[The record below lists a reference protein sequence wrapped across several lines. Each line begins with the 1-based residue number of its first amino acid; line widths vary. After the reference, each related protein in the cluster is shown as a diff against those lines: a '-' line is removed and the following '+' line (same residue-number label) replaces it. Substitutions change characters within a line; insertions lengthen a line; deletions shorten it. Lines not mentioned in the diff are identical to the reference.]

1 VTKDIPRQNLWRS
14 KPLLIGLIAIMAVML
29 LISSYMF
36 TASQIGEFESCLV
49 ECTQFPREHNNE
61 FLVMNLNMLHGYPD
75 FEHLSERLD
84 LIAEQVKIIS
94 PEFVTLQEVP
104 WTRTTRSAAR
114 YLAEETGMNYV
125 YLPANGNRWTIFFEE
140 GVAILSKFPLKDVE
154 FVELFPRAEFFEH
167 RVALKTTAVAP
178 WGKIHIVSTH
188 LTNGDPKI
196 NQLQAQNLYQ
206 YVSGIKDG
214 NVIVAGD
221 FNATEN
227 SPQIKFLDNE
237 WIDTYRKVNPYLPGF
252 TCCVK
257 QLIASPVDNNLE
269 KRIDFIFMAPDK
281 VNPSPIVIESQ
292 RVMVLPY
299 WVGNQQLW
307 ASDHI
312 GVLSKFRVLPQI
324 DGK

>member
-1 VTKDIPRQNLWRS
+1 MTVL
-14 KPLLIGLIAIMAVML
+14 L
-29 LISSYMF
+29 LISVFLF
-36 TASQIGEFESCLV
+36 TASRIGAFESCLI
-49 ECTQFPREHNNE
+49 ECSQFSSEYNGE
-61 FLVMNLNMLHGYPD
+61 FQVLNLNMLHGYPD

-114 YLAEETGMNYV
+114 YLAEKTGMNYV
-125 YLPANGNRWTIFFEE
+125 YLPANGNRWTIFFAE
-140 GVAILSKFPLKDVE
+140 GEAILSKYPLKDVE
-154 FVELFPRAEFFEH
+154 FVELFPRAGLFEH
-167 RVALKTTAVAP
+167 RIALKTTAVAP

-188 LTNGDPKI
+188 LTDGDPMV

-206 YVSGIKDG
+206 YVSGLKDG

-227 SPQIKFLDNE
+227 SPQIKFLGNV
-237 WIDTYRKVNPYLPGF
+237 WIDTYRKVNPFLPGY
-252 TCCVK
+252 TCCWEK
-257 QLIASPVDNNLE
+257 LIASPVDNSLE
-269 KRIDFIFMAPDK
+269 KRIDFIFLVPDK
-281 VNPSPIVIESQ
+281 VNPSPIVIDSQ
-292 RVMVLPY
+292 RAMVLPY
-299 WVGNQQLW
+299 WVGNQQLG

-312 GVLSKFRVLPQI
+312 GVFSKFSVRPQI

>member
-1 VTKDIPRQNLWRS
+1 MSIDIPNQRI
-14 KPLLIGLIAIMAVML
+14 KPLSIALIAILAVVI
-29 LISSYMF
+29 LISGYIF
-36 TASQIGEFESCLV
+36 TASRIGAFESCLV
-49 ECTQFPREHNNE
+49 ECSQFSSEYNDE
-61 FLVMNLNMLHGYPD
+61 FQLMNLNMLHGYPD
-75 FEHLSERLD
+75 FEHLPERLD
-84 LIAEQVKIIS
+84 LIAEQVKNIS
-94 PEFVTLQEVP
+94 PEFITLQEVP

-114 YLAEETGMNYV
+114 YLAEKTGMNYV
-125 YLPANGNRWTIFFEE
+125 YLPANGNRWTIFFTE
-140 GVAILSKFPLKDVE
+140 GEAILSKYPLKDVE
-154 FVELFPRAEFFEH
+154 FVELFPRAGFFEH
-167 RVALKTTAVAP
+167 RVALKTTAVSP

-188 LTNGDPKI
+188 LTNGDPKV

-214 NVIVAGD
+214 NVIIAGD

-227 SPQIKFLDNE
+227 SPQIYFLGNV
-237 WIDTYRKVNPYLPGF
+237 WIDTYRNVNPYLPGF
-252 TCCVK
+252 TCCVDY
-257 QLIASPVDNNLE
+257 LNASPEDNILE

-292 RVMVLPY
+292 RAMVLPY

-312 GVLSKFRVLPQI
+312 AVLSKFRVLPLI